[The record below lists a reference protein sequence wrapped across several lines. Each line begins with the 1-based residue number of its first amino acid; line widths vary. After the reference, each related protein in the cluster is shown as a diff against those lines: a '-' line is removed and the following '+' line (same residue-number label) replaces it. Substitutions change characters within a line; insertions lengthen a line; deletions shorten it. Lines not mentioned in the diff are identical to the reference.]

1 MKKKIFRG
9 ILLVAVIVWAFCV
22 GIMIKA
28 VYTEYNGETVER
40 LEADTGMI
48 AKGVELSGTEYL
60 QGITLDEN
68 TRVTLIEPNGKVI
81 YDSKADPATMENHA
95 KRPEIKKALKSG
107 TGTEER
113 YSHTLSEK
121 TIYYAKC
128 LDDGS
133 VLRLSLTKES
143 FFVVVAGIMKLAAFV
158 LIVAVIA
165 GTLLADTIS
174 RKIVKPLHEL
184 DMDNPKKV
192 EVYDEIKP
200 LVEKIDF
207 QNKMLKSKINRLQI
221 DVNEKTQEAEF
232 RKEFTAN
239 VSHELKTPLTSISG
253 FAELIK
259 NGMVK
264 EEDLERFAG
273 RIYDEAQRLMVL
285 VEDIIKL
292 SQLDEKQVAA
302 IQEHLDLY
310 TVCEEQMS
318 ILKVAA
324 EKNNVEVRIR
334 GKHLYV
340 TAAKQILDE
349 MIYNICDN
357 AIKYNKPGGFVEISV
372 FSTEENNTALSV
384 TDSGIG
390 IPEEDLEHVFERFFR
405 VDKSHS
411 KKIGG
416 TGLGLS
422 IVKHAAAFL
431 DASVQIDS
439 ALGEGTKI
447 TVIFNKQ

>member
-1 MKKKIFRG
+1 MKKRIFRG

-28 VYTEYNGETVER
+28 VYTEYNGETVKR

-81 YDSKADPATMENHA
+81 YDSKADPAMMENHA

-143 FFVVVAGIMKLAAFV
+143 FFVVVAGIMKIAAFV

-184 DMDNPKKV
+184 DMDNPKQA

-264 EEDLERFAG
+264 EENLERFAG

-302 IQEHLDLY
+302 IREHLDLY
-310 TVCEEQMS
+310 TVCEEQIN
-318 ILKVAA
+318 ILNVAA
-324 EKNNVEVRIR
+324 EKNNVDVRIR
-334 GKHLYV
+334 GKHLHV
-340 TAAKQILDE
+340 TAVKQILDE

-372 FSTEENNTALSV
+372 FSTEDNNIALSV
-384 TDSGIG
+384 ADSGIG

-431 DASVQIDS
+431 GASVQIDS

>member
-1 MKKKIFRG
+1 MKKRIFRG
-9 ILLVAVIVWAFCV
+9 ILLVSIIVWAFCI
-22 GIMIKA
+22 GIMIKT
-28 VYTEYNGETVER
+28 VYTEYSRETLER
-40 LEADTGMI
+40 LELDAGMI

-81 YDSKADPATMENHA
+81 YDSKADPASMENHA
-95 KRPEIKKALKSG
+95 KRPEIKEALKDGS
-107 TGTEER
+107 GTEER
-113 YSHTLSEK
+113 YSRTLSEK

-143 FFVVVAGIMKLAAFV
+143 FFVVVAGIMKIAAFV

-184 DMDNPKKV
+184 DMDNPKQA

-310 TVCEEQMS
+310 TVCEEQIN

-324 EKNNVEVRIR
+324 EKNNVDVRIR

-340 TAAKQILDE
+340 TAVKQILDE

-372 FSTEENNTALSV
+372 FSIEDNNTALSV

-422 IVKHAAAFL
+422 IVKHAVAFL
-431 DASVQIDS
+431 GASVQIDS

>member
-1 MKKKIFRG
+1 MKKRIFRG

-28 VYTEYNGETVER
+28 VYTEYNGETVKR

-81 YDSKADPATMENHA
+81 YDSKADPAMMENHA

-121 TIYYAKC
+121 NIYYAKC

-143 FFVVVAGIMKLAAFV
+143 FFVVVAEIMKLAAFV

-174 RKIVKPLHEL
+174 RKIVKPLYEL
-184 DMDNPKKV
+184 DMDNPKQA

-310 TVCEEQMS
+310 TVCEEQIN

-324 EKNNVEVRIR
+324 EKNNVDVRIR

-340 TAAKQILDE
+340 TAVKQILDE

-372 FSTEENNTALSV
+372 FSTEDNNIALSV

-431 DASVQIDS
+431 GASVQIDS